1 MTADST
7 SAPPSDPVEE
17 PDGRGPSA
25 REAGRAPGPGR
36 GPGPG
41 LGRRAFL
48 GRVGLVG
55 AGGIAGGVTGALVEH
70 ATGPDGPGPLERQRA
85 RAVAAVRPAGPHQ
98 PGIAGP
104 PAAHLVFTAYDL
116 TGDAAV
122 TPAKARTA
130 LRDLLT
136 AWTRT
141 AATVMAGEQ
150 PADGGQRTLGLAPSA
165 LTVTFGL
172 GASALTRAGLTTRIP
187 PQLAPIPAFP
197 HDQLDPARRDGDLA
211 VQICAEDPMVAAS
224 AARTLDVLARRYAS
238 PRWRQHGFRQ
248 SAAASAEPTGT
259 PRNLMGQ
266 FDGTNNPAADTA
278 VFDLAVWA
286 DTTAPA
292 WMTGG
297 SYLVARRIRMLL
309 DRWDLLTV
317 DAQEKVIGRRKSD
330 GAPLS
335 GGGEHTDPDFLAR
348 TADDSPVIPANSHV
362 RLSHPQFNNGVR
374 MLRRGYS
381 YQDGLDADG
390 DPDAGLF
397 FLAYQADPRTA
408 FTAVQRKLDRLDAL
422 SAFVRHTGSALFAVP
437 PAAPAG
443 GHVGQ
448 QLLES

>member
-1 MTADST
+1 MSE
-7 SAPPSDPVEE
+7 PPV
-17 PDGRGPSA
+17 R
-25 REAGRAPGPGR
+25 
-36 GPGPG
+36 G

-55 AGGIAGGVTGALVEH
+55 AGGIAGGVTGALVERT
-70 ATGPDGPGPLERQRA
+70 AGPHGSSASDRERT
-85 RAVAAVRPAGPHQ
+85 RAVAAVRTGGSRQ
-98 PGIAGP
+98 PGIVERP
-104 PAAHLVFTAYDL
+104 PAHLVFTSYDL
-116 TGDAAV
+116 TDDV
-122 TPAKARTA
+122 VPSPAQA
-130 LRDLLT
+130 LAGLRSLLT
-136 AWTRT
+136 AWTRCAGT
-141 AATVMAGEQ
+141 LMAGEQ
-150 PADGGQRTLGLAPSA
+150 PAGGGQRTLGLAPSA

-172 GASALTRAGLTTRIP
+172 GASALRRTGLAGRIP

-197 HDQLDPARRDGDLA
+197 HDQLDAARGGGDLA

-224 AARTLDVLARRYAS
+224 AARTLDVLARRQAS
-238 PRWRQHGFRQ
+238 PRWRQQGFRQ
-248 SAAASAEPTGT
+248 SAAAADDPNAT

-266 FDGTNNPAADTA
+266 LDGTDNPATGTA
-278 VFDLAVWA
+278 LFDVAVWA
-286 DTTAPA
+286 DASSPA
-292 WMTGG
+292 WMAGG
-297 SYLVARRIRMLL
+297 SYLVARRIRMEL

-317 DAQEKVIGRRKSD
+317 DAQEKVIGRRKLS

-335 GGGEHTDPDFLAR
+335 GGGEHTDPDFLAH
-348 TADDSPVIPANSHV
+348 TADGSPLIPANSHV

-390 DPDAGLF
+390 QPDVGLF

-443 GHVGQ
+443 GYVGQ